1 MDKTNKRLN
10 EMMDSLFKR
19 EAPIVARTRR
29 KILKQAG
36 LSALKR
42 KALKQ
47 KDNQVNETYKS
58 ESTTNFE
65 QPLAKNEYEVTQ
77 FNNGEF
83 KMEFGPEVPE
93 LVKKRAMEW
102 AKKRGLKTKEM
113 SLGKSNETNSWV
125 IFK

>member
-1 MDKTNKRLN
+1 MDKMLN

-19 EAPIVARTRR
+19 EAPIVARMRR
-29 KILKQAG
+29 KLLRQAG
-36 LSALKR
+36 LSASKR
-42 KALKQ
+42 KSLKQ
-47 KDNQVNETYKS
+47 KDEHLDEAYKS
-58 ESTTNFE
+58 EVVSNLE

-77 FNNGEF
+77 FGNGEF

-113 SLGKSNETNSWV
+113 SLGKSSKTNSWV